1 MRLTGR
7 FRPIRTGDE
16 SLDSALERWRVTLEL
31 MSGATWNGGSG
42 ISPHDHPDLVADL
55 VALVTDLVADLVA
68 LGGRSGGQSVCGGT
82 GGEENLVLQSTSDS
96 VRGVVSVVD
105 DLVTQGRLRASVSG
119 PELLK
124 KDKNDHPCGG
134 HGVLLLKTDAS
145 RVVTGLAGATDSQF
159 LLVVN
164 VGANDLVIAHDNT
177 GSTDVN
183 RIITGPLGA
192 DLTVPPNGN
201 VTLWYDADQ
210 SRWRVVGVHV

>member
-7 FRPIRTGDE
+7 FRPIHTGDE
-16 SLDSALERWRVTLEL
+16 SLDSALERWRVALEL
-31 MSGATWNGGSG
+31 MSGATWSGGSG
-42 ISPHDHPDLVADL
+42 IAPHDHP
-55 VALVTDLVADLVA
+55 DLVA

-82 GGEENLVLQSTSDS
+82 GGAENLILQSTSDS
-96 VRGVVSVVD
+96 GRGVVSVVD
-105 DLVTQGRLRASVSG
+105 DLVTQSRLRASVSG
-119 PELLK
+119 PVLIEE
-124 KDKNDHPCGG
+124 DKHDYPCGG
-134 HGVLLLKTDAS
+134 RGVLLLQTDAS

-183 RIITGPLGA
+183 RIITGPSGTP
-192 DLTVPPNGN
+192 LTVPPNGS

-210 SRWRVVGVHV
+210 PRWRVVGVHV